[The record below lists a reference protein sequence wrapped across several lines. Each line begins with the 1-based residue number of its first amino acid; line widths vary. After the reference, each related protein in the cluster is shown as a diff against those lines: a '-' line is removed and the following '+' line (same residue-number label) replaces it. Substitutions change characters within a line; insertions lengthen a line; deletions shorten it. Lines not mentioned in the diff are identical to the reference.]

1 MKAVSDPVVHAATEV
16 NRLYYDRPSPGRD
29 SYWRK
34 MAAPRFRMA
43 TLVRL
48 IAESRAES
56 LIDLGCGNGR
66 LLREVAA
73 HHPRV
78 SLAGVDL
85 SATQIAANR
94 DAHPEMAWAVA
105 DLAGPLP
112 PDLALAGRFGVV
124 IAAEIIEHVGD
135 PEALLA
141 NALRL
146 ARPQGG
152 RLLLSTQ
159 SGPLRETERRVGH
172 VRHFTAVEMGA
183 LLERTGWR
191 PLRVWNCGYP
201 FHDLS
206 KWYANRDPDRT
217 LAQFGEARYGWKQNL
232 VCYALRL
239 AFRLN
244 SRSRGAQLFAVAARP

>member
-1 MKAVSDPVVHAATEV
+1 LKATSDPAVRGAAEA
-16 NRLYYDRPSPGRD
+16 NRLYYDRASAGRD
-29 SYWRK
+29 SYWSK

-43 TLVRL
+43 TLLRL
-48 IAESRAES
+48 IGESRAET
-56 LIDLGCGNGR
+56 LIDLGCGNGQ
-66 LLREVAA
+66 LLREVAE
-73 HHPRV
+73 HHPRM

-85 SATQIAANR
+85 SPSQIAANR
-94 DAHPEMAWAVA
+94 QEHPAIAWNVA
-105 DLAGPLP
+105 DLARPLP
-112 PDLALAGRFGVV
+112 PDENLEGRFDVV
-124 IAAEIIEHVGD
+124 IAAEIIEHVD
-135 PEALLA
+135 APAALLT

-146 ARPQGG
+146 ARPGG

-172 VRHFTAVEMGA
+172 VRHFSATEMRA
-183 LLERTGWR
+183 LLEGSGWSPVR
-191 PLRVWNCGYP
+191 LWNCGYP

-217 LAQFGEARYGWKQNL
+217 LAQFGQARYGWAQNL

-244 SRSRGAQLFAVAARP
+244 SRRRGAQLFTVAVRP